1 MNSNFEKSKKY
12 IVIALFL
19 VAAVLSV
26 VFMGKVAINYNISD
40 YLDDSTETKISLGII
55 EDEFGV
61 TGDVQVMIEDI
72 DTDTAKDIRD
82 TLKDIENVLTVN
94 FDEYD
99 EGYYKDG
106 TALFIVIVDGDEY
119 SEVANT
125 VVKNIKAVLDETFD
139 GKTNYGGAVIE
150 KANLRE
156 AIEGEI
162 PFILAIA
169 LCLVT
174 AIMLLTSKSWLEP
187 IILLLASGVAILI
200 NMGTNAI
207 FGEISYITNA
217 VGAILQLALSI
228 DYSIVLLHSY
238 RAIKATQEDKGA
250 LRATRCYSCCLS
262 CSHSLATLTPLRGL
276 EPWLRSL

>member
-99 EGYYKDG
+99 EGDYKDG

-125 VVKNIKAVLDETFD
+125 VVEDIRRHLTKPLMVKPT
-139 GKTNYGGAVIE
+139 T
-150 KANLRE
+150 E
-156 AIEGEI
+156 AR
-162 PFILAIA
+162 L
-169 LCLVT
+169 
-174 AIMLLTSKSWLEP
+174 
-187 IILLLASGVAILI
+187 
-200 NMGTNAI
+200 
-207 FGEISYITNA
+207 
-217 VGAILQLALSI
+217 
-228 DYSIVLLHSY
+228 
-238 RAIKATQEDKGA
+238 
-250 LRATRCYSCCLS
+250 
-262 CSHSLATLTPLRGL
+262 
-276 EPWLRSL
+276 